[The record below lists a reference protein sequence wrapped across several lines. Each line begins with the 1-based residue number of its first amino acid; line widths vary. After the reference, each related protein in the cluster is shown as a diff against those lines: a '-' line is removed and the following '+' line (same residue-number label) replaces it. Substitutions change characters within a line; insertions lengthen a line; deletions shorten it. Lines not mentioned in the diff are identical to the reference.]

1 MVGPNAPVSAALAAR
16 LLAGLLIGAGLVAA
30 GGCSGVR
37 PTLGPPPPSGTFV
50 YQPPEGSRFDYFV
63 YMGNADH
70 RVDDRQTRLERVRA
84 MMAKRC
90 DDPLVTDL
98 YGHRGG
104 TWPDGSE
111 HVTYTVGVDCAP
123 HADTAP

>member
-1 MVGPNAPVSAALAAR
+1 MVAPIAPVSAARHAGR
-16 LLAGLLIGAGLVAA
+16 IAGLLMGVCLLAA
-30 GGCSGVR
+30 GGCAGVR

-84 MMAKRC
+84 MMAQRC
-90 DDPLVTDL
+90 ENPMVVDL
-98 YGHRGG
+98 YGHRAGF
-104 TWPDGSE
+104 WPDGTE
-111 HVTYTVGVDCAP
+111 HITYTVGVDCAP
-123 HADTAP
+123 HAGMEP